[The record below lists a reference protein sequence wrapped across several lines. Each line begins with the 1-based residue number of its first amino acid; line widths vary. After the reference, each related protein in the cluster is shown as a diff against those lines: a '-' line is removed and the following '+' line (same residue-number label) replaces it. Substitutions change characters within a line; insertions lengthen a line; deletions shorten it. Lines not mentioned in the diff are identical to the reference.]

1 MIKILVKK
9 DVDSMKAILKEY
21 SIVTIGTLIVAAG
34 VFFFMLPSNVVA
46 GSLTGLVMVLT
57 NFIPIKISVLTF
69 ILNAFL
75 LIIGFIFI
83 GKEFGGK
90 TVYSSILLPIFL
102 GIFEFAFPNNQS
114 LTNDVLLDTICYLL
128 VVSVGI
134 ALLFRV
140 NASSGGLDIVAKI
153 LNKYAHIELGKAM
166 SIAGM
171 VTAFSSI
178 LVYDKKTLVMSIL
191 ATYAN
196 GIILDNFIDGYNRRK
211 RVCILSSNYEQI
223 QEFITNELKRGVT
236 LYQAV
241 GGYKKEEKTEIVT
254 ILTRSEYGALLNY
267 LHSIDKSAFVTV
279 STVNEVIGEWNS
291 KRKYI

>member
-1 MIKILVKK
+1 M
-9 DVDSMKAILKEY
+9 
-21 SIVTIGTLIVAAG
+21 TIGTLIVATG

-69 ILNAFL
+69 ILNLGL
-75 LIIGFIFI
+75 LVIGFIFI

-90 TVYSSILLPIFL
+90 TVYSSVLLPIFL

-153 LNKYAHIELGKAM
+153 INKYAHIELGKAM

-171 VTAFSSI
+171 ITAFSSI

-254 ILTRSEYGALLNY
+254 ILTRSEYAALLNY
-267 LHSIDKSAFVTV
+267 LHSIDQSAFVTV
-279 STVNEVIGEWNS
+279 STVNEVVGEWNS
-291 KRKYI
+291 KRRWLGR

>member
-1 MIKILVKK
+1 M
-9 DVDSMKAILKEY
+9 
-21 SIVTIGTLIVAAG
+21 TIGTLIVATG

-69 ILNAFL
+69 ILNLGL
-75 LIIGFIFI
+75 LVIGFIFI

-90 TVYSSILLPIFL
+90 TVYSSVLLPIFL

-153 LNKYAHIELGKAM
+153 INKYAHIELGKAM

-171 VTAFSSI
+171 ITAFSSI

-267 LHSIDKSAFVTV
+267 LHSIDQSAFVTV
-279 STVNEVIGEWNS
+279 STVNEVVGEWNS
-291 KRKYI
+291 KRRWLGR

>member
-1 MIKILVKK
+1 
-9 DVDSMKAILKEY
+9 MKAMIKEY
-21 SIVTIGTLIVAAG
+21 SIVTIGTLIVATG

-57 NFIPIKISVLTF
+57 NFIPLKISVLTF

-75 LIIGFIFI
+75 LVIGFIFI

-90 TVYSSILLPIFL
+90 TVYASVLLPIFL

-128 VVSVGI
+128 IVSVGI

-171 VTAFSSI
+171 VTAFSSV

-223 QEFITNELKRGVT
+223 QDFITNELKRGVT
-236 LYQAV
+236 LYQAI

-267 LHSIDKSAFVTV
+267 LHSVDKSAFVTV

-291 KRKYI
+291 KRRFY

>member
-1 MIKILVKK
+1 MKK
-9 DVDSMKAILKEY
+9 DVDYMKAMIKEY
-21 SIVTIGTLIVAAG
+21 GIVTIGTLIVAAG

-57 NFIPIKISVLTF
+57 NFVPIKISVLTF

-90 TVYSSILLPIFL
+90 TVYASVLLPIFL
-102 GIFEFAFPNNQS
+102 AIFEFAFPNNQS

-171 VTAFSSI
+171 LTAFSSV

-196 GIILDNFIDGYNRRK
+196 GLILDNFIDGYNRRK

-236 LYQAV
+236 LYQAI

-267 LHSIDKSAFVTV
+267 LHSVDKSAFVTV
-279 STVNEVIGEWNS
+279 STVNEVVGEWNR
-291 KRKYI
+291 KRRFY

>member
-1 MIKILVKK
+1 
-9 DVDSMKAILKEY
+9 MKALIKEY
-21 SIVTIGTLIVAAG
+21 SIVTIGTLIVATG

-46 GSLTGLVMVLT
+46 GSLTGLVMVLA

-69 ILNAFL
+69 ILNLGL
-75 LIIGFIFI
+75 LVIGFIFI

-90 TVYSSILLPIFL
+90 TVYSSVLLPIFL

-128 VVSVGI
+128 IVSVGI

-236 LYQAV
+236 LYQAI

-267 LHSIDKSAFVTV
+267 LHSVDKSAFVTV
-279 STVNEVIGEWNS
+279 STVNEVVGEWNS
-291 KRKYI
+291 KRRWLGR

>member
-1 MIKILVKK
+1 
-9 DVDSMKAILKEY
+9 MKAMVKEY
-21 SIVTIGTLIVAAG
+21 SIVTIGTLIVASG

-57 NFIPIKISVLTF
+57 NFIPLKISVLTF

-75 LIIGFIFI
+75 LVIGFIFI

-90 TVYSSILLPIFL
+90 TVYASVLLPIFL

-191 ATYAN
+191 ATYVN

-223 QEFITNELKRGVT
+223 QDFITNELKRGVT
-236 LYQAV
+236 LYQAI

-267 LHSIDKSAFVTV
+267 LHSVDKSAFVTV
-279 STVNEVIGEWNS
+279 STVNEVVGEWNS
-291 KRKYI
+291 KRRWLGR

>member
-1 MIKILVKK
+1 
-9 DVDSMKAILKEY
+9 MKTMVKEY
-21 SIVTIGTLIVAAG
+21 SIVTIGTLIVASG

-75 LIIGFIFI
+75 LVIGFIFI

-128 VVSVGI
+128 IVSVGI

-236 LYQAV
+236 LYQAI

-267 LHSIDKSAFVTV
+267 LHSVDKSAFVTV

-291 KRKYI
+291 KRRFY

>member
-1 MIKILVKK
+1 
-9 DVDSMKAILKEY
+9 MKTLIKEY
-21 SIVTIGTLIVAAG
+21 SIVTIGTLIVATG

-57 NFIPIKISVLTF
+57 NFMPLKISVLTF

-75 LIIGFIFI
+75 LVIGFIFI

-90 TVYSSILLPIFL
+90 TVYASVLLPIFL

-114 LTNDVLLDTICYLL
+114 LTNDVLLDTVCYLL

-191 ATYAN
+191 ATYVN

-223 QEFITNELKRGVT
+223 QDFITNELKRGVT
-236 LYQAV
+236 LYQAI

-291 KRKYI
+291 KRKFY

>member
-1 MIKILVKK
+1 MKAMIK
-9 DVDSMKAILKEY
+9 EY
-21 SIVTIGTLIVAAG
+21 GIVTIGTLIVAAG

-57 NFIPIKISVLTF
+57 NFVPIKISVLTF

-90 TVYSSILLPIFL
+90 TVYASVLLPIFL
-102 GIFEFAFPNNQS
+102 AIFEFAFPNNQS

-171 VTAFSSI
+171 LTAFSSV

-196 GIILDNFIDGYNRRK
+196 GLILDNFIDGYNRRK

-236 LYQAV
+236 LYQAI

-267 LHSIDKSAFVTV
+267 LHSVDKSAFVTV
-279 STVNEVIGEWNS
+279 STVNEVVGEWNR
-291 KRKYI
+291 KRRFY

>member
-1 MIKILVKK
+1 
-9 DVDSMKAILKEY
+9 MKTLIKEY
-21 SIVTIGTLIVAAG
+21 SIVTLGTLIVATG

-46 GSLTGLVMVLT
+46 GSLTGLVMVLA

-69 ILNAFL
+69 IFNIGL
-75 LIIGFIFI
+75 LLIGFIFV
-83 GKEFGGK
+83 GREFGGK
-90 TVYSSILLPIFL
+90 TVYSSIIMPVFL
-102 GIFEFAFPNNQS
+102 GIYEFAFPNFKS
-114 LTNDVLLDTICYLL
+114 LTNDVLLDTICYMLI
-128 VVSVGI
+128 VSVGV
-134 ALLFRV
+134 ALLFNV

-153 LNKYAHIELGKAM
+153 LNKYTHIELGKAM
-166 SIAGM
+166 TIAGM

-178 LVYDKKTLVMSIL
+178 LVYDTKIFVMSIL

-223 QEFITNELKRGVT
+223 QDFITNELKRGVT

-254 ILTRSEYGALLNY
+254 ILTRSEYGELLNY

-291 KRKYI
+291 KRKFY

>member
-1 MIKILVKK
+1 MKAMIK
-9 DVDSMKAILKEY
+9 EY
-21 SIVTIGTLIVAAG
+21 GIVTIGTLIVAAG

-57 NFIPIKISVLTF
+57 NFVPIKISVLTF

-90 TVYSSILLPIFL
+90 TVYASVLLPIFL
-102 GIFEFAFPNNQS
+102 AIFEFAFPNNQS

-236 LYQAV
+236 LYQAI

-279 STVNEVIGEWNS
+279 STVNEVIGEWNVKPGLKKKS
-291 KRKYI
+291 

>member
-1 MIKILVKK
+1 
-9 DVDSMKAILKEY
+9 MKTLIKEY

-57 NFIPIKISVLTF
+57 NFIPLKISVLTF

-75 LIIGFIFI
+75 LVIGFIFI

-90 TVYSSILLPIFL
+90 TVYASVLLPIFL

-191 ATYAN
+191 ATYVN

-223 QEFITNELKRGVT
+223 QDFITNELKRGVT
-236 LYQAV
+236 LYRAI

-291 KRKYI
+291 KRGVVKK

>member
-1 MIKILVKK
+1 
-9 DVDSMKAILKEY
+9 MKAMIKEY
-21 SIVTIGTLIVAAG
+21 SIVTIGTLIVATG

-57 NFIPIKISVLTF
+57 NFMPLKISVLTF

-75 LIIGFIFI
+75 LVIGFIFI

-90 TVYSSILLPIFL
+90 TVYASVLLPIFL

-191 ATYAN
+191 ATYVN

-223 QEFITNELKRGVT
+223 QDFITNELKRGVT
-236 LYQAV
+236 LYQAI

-291 KRKYI
+291 KRKFY

>member
-1 MIKILVKK
+1 
-9 DVDSMKAILKEY
+9 MKTLIKEY
-21 SIVTIGTLIVAAG
+21 SIVTIGTLIVATG

-46 GSLTGLVMVLT
+46 GSLTGLVMVLA

-69 ILNAFL
+69 IFNIGL
-75 LIIGFIFI
+75 LLIGFIFV
-83 GKEFGGK
+83 GREFGGK
-90 TVYSSILLPIFL
+90 TVYSSIIMPVFL
-102 GIFEFAFPNNQS
+102 GIYEFAFPNFKS
-114 LTNDVLLDTICYLL
+114 LTDDVLLDTICYILI
-128 VVSVGI
+128 VSVGV
-134 ALLFRV
+134 ALLFNV

-153 LNKYAHIELGKAM
+153 LNKYTHIELGKAM
-166 SIAGM
+166 TIAGM
-171 VTAFSSI
+171 VTALSSA
-178 LVYDKKTLVMSIL
+178 LVYDTKILVLSVL

-223 QEFITNELKRGVT
+223 QDFITNELKRGVT
-236 LYQAV
+236 LYRAI

-291 KRKYI
+291 KRKFY

>member
-1 MIKILVKK
+1 
-9 DVDSMKAILKEY
+9 MKAMVKEY
-21 SIVTIGTLIVAAG
+21 SIVTIGTLIVASG

-57 NFIPIKISVLTF
+57 NFVPIKISVLTF

-90 TVYSSILLPIFL
+90 TVYASVLLPIFL
-102 GIFEFAFPNNQS
+102 AIFEFAFPNNQS

-236 LYQAV
+236 LYQAI

-267 LHSIDKSAFVTV
+267 LHFVDKSAFVTV
-279 STVNEVIGEWNS
+279 STVNEVVGEWNR
-291 KRKYI
+291 KRRFY

>member
-1 MIKILVKK
+1 
-9 DVDSMKAILKEY
+9 MKAMIKEY
-21 SIVTIGTLIVAAG
+21 SIVTIGTLIVATG

-57 NFIPIKISVLTF
+57 NFIPLKISVLTF

-75 LIIGFIFI
+75 LVIGFIFI

-90 TVYSSILLPIFL
+90 TVYASVLLPIFL

-128 VVSVGI
+128 IVSVGI

-171 VTAFSSI
+171 ITAFSSI

-223 QEFITNELKRGVT
+223 QEFIVNELKRGVT
-236 LYQAV
+236 LYQAI

-291 KRKYI
+291 KRKFY

>member
-1 MIKILVKK
+1 
-9 DVDSMKAILKEY
+9 MKAMVKEY
-21 SIVTIGTLIVAAG
+21 SIVTIGTLIVATG

-46 GSLTGLVMVLT
+46 GSLTGLVMVLA

-69 ILNAFL
+69 IFNIGL
-75 LIIGFIFI
+75 LLIGFIFV
-83 GKEFGGK
+83 GREFGGK
-90 TVYSSILLPIFL
+90 TVYSSIIMPVFL
-102 GIFEFAFPNNQS
+102 GIYEFAFPNFKS
-114 LTNDVLLDTICYLL
+114 LTNDVLLDTICYILI
-128 VVSVGI
+128 VSVGV
-134 ALLFRV
+134 ALLFNV

-153 LNKYAHIELGKAM
+153 LNKYTHIELGKAM
-166 SIAGM
+166 TIAGM
-171 VTAFSSI
+171 VTALSSA
-178 LVYDKKTLVMSIL
+178 LVYDTKILVLSVL

-223 QEFITNELKRGVT
+223 QDFITNELKRGVT

-291 KRKYI
+291 KRKFY

>member
-1 MIKILVKK
+1 
-9 DVDSMKAILKEY
+9 MKTLIKEY
-21 SIVTIGTLIVAAG
+21 GIVTLGTLIVATG

-46 GSLTGLVMVLT
+46 GSLTGLVMVLA

-69 ILNAFL
+69 ILNLGLL
-75 LIIGFIFI
+75 LIGFLFV

-90 TVYSSILLPIFL
+90 TVYSSIIMPVFL
-102 GIFEFAFPNNQS
+102 GIYEFAFPNFKS
-114 LTNDVLLDTICYLL
+114 LTNDVLLDTICYMLI
-128 VVSVGI
+128 VSVGV
-134 ALLFRV
+134 ALLFHV

-153 LNKYAHIELGKAM
+153 LNKYTHIELGKAM
-166 SIAGM
+166 AIAGM

-178 LVYDKKTLVMSIL
+178 LVYDTKILVMSIL

-196 GIILDNFIDGYNRRK
+196 GVILDNFIDGYNRRK

-223 QEFITNELKRGVT
+223 QEFIVNELKRGVT
-236 LYQAV
+236 LYQAI

-254 ILTRSEYGALLNY
+254 ILTRNEYAALLNY
-267 LHSIDKSAFVTV
+267 LHSIDQSAFVTV

-291 KRKYI
+291 KRGVIKT

>member
-1 MIKILVKK
+1 
-9 DVDSMKAILKEY
+9 MKAMIKEY
-21 SIVTIGTLIVAAG
+21 SIVTIGTLIVAVG

-46 GSLTGLVMVLT
+46 GSLTGLVMVLS

-69 ILNAFL
+69 ILNLGL
-75 LIIGFIFI
+75 LVIGFIFI

-90 TVYSSILLPIFL
+90 TVYSSVLLPIFL
-102 GIFEFAFPNNQS
+102 GIFELAFPNNQS

-191 ATYAN
+191 ATYVN

-223 QEFITNELKRGVT
+223 QDFITNELKRGVT
-236 LYQAV
+236 LYQAI

-254 ILTRSEYGALLNY
+254 ILTRSEYGAVLNY

-291 KRKYI
+291 KRGVVKK

>member
-1 MIKILVKK
+1 
-9 DVDSMKAILKEY
+9 MKAMIKEY

-57 NFIPIKISVLTF
+57 NFIPLKISVLTF

-90 TVYSSILLPIFL
+90 TVYASVLLPIFL
-102 GIFEFAFPNNQS
+102 GIFELAFPNNQS

-211 RVCILSSNYEQI
+211 RVCILSTNYEQI
-223 QEFITNELKRGVT
+223 QDFITNELKRGVT
-236 LYQAV
+236 LYQAI

-291 KRKYI
+291 KRRWLGR

>member
-1 MIKILVKK
+1 M
-9 DVDSMKAILKEY
+9 
-21 SIVTIGTLIVAAG
+21 TIGTLIVATG

-75 LIIGFIFI
+75 LVIGFIFI

-128 VVSVGI
+128 IVSVGI

-223 QEFITNELKRGVT
+223 QDFITNELKRGVT
-236 LYQAV
+236 LYQAI

-267 LHSIDKSAFVTV
+267 LHSVDKSAFVTV
-279 STVNEVIGEWNS
+279 STVNEVVGEWNS
-291 KRKYI
+291 KRRWLGR

>member
-1 MIKILVKK
+1 
-9 DVDSMKAILKEY
+9 MKVMVKEY
-21 SIVTIGTLIVAAG
+21 SIVTIGTLIVATG

-75 LIIGFIFI
+75 LVIGFIFI

-128 VVSVGI
+128 IVSVGI

-191 ATYAN
+191 ATYVN

-223 QEFITNELKRGVT
+223 QDFITNELKRGVT

-267 LHSIDKSAFVTV
+267 LHSVDKSAFVTV
-279 STVNEVIGEWNS
+279 STVNEVVGEWNR
-291 KRKYI
+291 KRRWLGR

>member
-1 MIKILVKK
+1 
-9 DVDSMKAILKEY
+9 MKAMIKEY
-21 SIVTIGTLIVAAG
+21 SIVTIGTLIVATG

-75 LIIGFIFI
+75 LVIGFIFI

-128 VVSVGI
+128 IVSVGI

-223 QEFITNELKRGVT
+223 QDFITNELKRGVT
-236 LYQAV
+236 LYQAI

-267 LHSIDKSAFVTV
+267 LHSVDKSAFVTV
-279 STVNEVIGEWNS
+279 STVNEVVGEWNS
-291 KRKYI
+291 KRRWLGR

>member
-1 MIKILVKK
+1 
-9 DVDSMKAILKEY
+9 MKTLIKEY
-21 SIVTIGTLIVAAG
+21 SIVTIGTLIVATG

-69 ILNAFL
+69 IFNIGL
-75 LIIGFIFI
+75 LLIGFIFV
-83 GKEFGGK
+83 GREFGGK
-90 TVYSSILLPIFL
+90 TVYSSIIMPVFL
-102 GIFEFAFPNNQS
+102 GIYEFAFPNFKS
-114 LTNDVLLDTICYLL
+114 LTDDVLLDTICYILI
-128 VVSVGI
+128 VSVGV
-134 ALLFRV
+134 ALLFNV

-153 LNKYAHIELGKAM
+153 LNKYTHIELGKAM
-166 SIAGM
+166 TIAGM
-171 VTAFSSI
+171 VTALSSA
-178 LVYDKKTLVMSIL
+178 LVYDTKILVLSVL

-223 QEFITNELKRGVT
+223 QDFITNELKRGVT
-236 LYQAV
+236 LYQAI

-291 KRKYI
+291 KRGVVKK

>member
-1 MIKILVKK
+1 
-9 DVDSMKAILKEY
+9 MKALIKEY
-21 SIVTIGTLIVAAG
+21 SIVTIGTLIVATG

-46 GSLTGLVMVLT
+46 GSLTGLVMVLA

-69 ILNAFL
+69 ILNLGL
-75 LIIGFIFI
+75 LVIGFIFI

-90 TVYSSILLPIFL
+90 TVYSSVLLPIFL

-153 LNKYAHIELGKAM
+153 IKKYAHIELGKAM

-171 VTAFSSI
+171 ITAFSSI

-254 ILTRSEYGALLNY
+254 ILTRSEYAALLNY
-267 LHSIDKSAFVTV
+267 LHSIDQSAFVTV

-291 KRKYI
+291 KRRFKK

>member
-1 MIKILVKK
+1 
-9 DVDSMKAILKEY
+9 MKVMVKEY
-21 SIVTIGTLIVAAG
+21 SIVTIGTLIVATG

-75 LIIGFIFI
+75 LVIGFIFI

-128 VVSVGI
+128 IVSVGI

-191 ATYAN
+191 ATYVN

-223 QEFITNELKRGVT
+223 QDFITNELKRGVT

-267 LHSIDKSAFVTV
+267 LHTVDKSAFVTV
-279 STVNEVIGEWNS
+279 STVNEVVGEWNR
-291 KRKYI
+291 KRRWLGR